1 MTEKI
6 SIVNASNYQI
16 FPGDSQG
23 SMMVEDEFQPD
34 GEEDAPRAK
43 RKKFS
48 SKNIKTEVESEAQDP
63 LADEKLIHID
73 TRWDHERGGYA
84 ELLTDL
90 RLILQVGHLQ
100 THRVGTVCFL
110 HTEEQSAERLPGHS
124 LPLPRPEL

>member
-34 GEEDAPRAK
+34 GEEDAPRPK

-48 SKNIKTEVESEAQDP
+48 TKKMKGEGEAQDP
-63 LADEKLIHID
+63 QVDEKVIHID
-73 TRWDHERGGYA
+73 TR
-84 ELLTDL
+84 
-90 RLILQVGHLQ
+90 
-100 THRVGTVCFL
+100 
-110 HTEEQSAERLPGHS
+110 
-124 LPLPRPEL
+124 

>member
-34 GEEDAPRAK
+34 GEEDAPRPK
-43 RKKFS
+43 RKKVC
-48 SKNIKTEVESEAQDP
+48 SKKIKTEVESGEDQDT

-73 TRWDHERGGYA
+73 TR
-84 ELLTDL
+84 
-90 RLILQVGHLQ
+90 
-100 THRVGTVCFL
+100 
-110 HTEEQSAERLPGHS
+110 
-124 LPLPRPEL
+124 

>member
-34 GEEDAPRAK
+34 REEDAPRPK
-43 RKKFS
+43 RQKVS
-48 SKNIKTEVESEAQDP
+48 SKKIKTGVEGEAQDT

-73 TRWDHERGGYA
+73 TR
-84 ELLTDL
+84 
-90 RLILQVGHLQ
+90 
-100 THRVGTVCFL
+100 
-110 HTEEQSAERLPGHS
+110 
-124 LPLPRPEL
+124 